1 MLPVCVY
8 IQLTFLQYG
17 LLWILGTV
25 EVPHAV
31 LKPGSD
37 VQEVD
42 VGPVD
47 VLFKLL
53 TQDLVIKNGFPFN
66 DFNIMTISQYLGL
79 KMLF

>member
-17 LLWILGTV
+17 LLWILGAV

-53 TQDLVIKNGFPFN
+53 TQDLVIKNGFPFK

>member
-1 MLPVCVY
+1 M
-8 IQLTFLQYG
+8 
-17 LLWILGTV
+17 
-25 EVPHAV
+25 